1 MDLPPGEALS
11 SDPRYLLRIPRE
23 ERFFRDFGA
32 ASRGDKKGSLPRKR
46 NAGEPARWEKAAAPS
61 GGTLS
66 SDPRRILLLPRE
78 GRFFRDFGAAS
89 RGEKN
94 APLYKRP
101 AAKTF

>member
-1 MDLPPGEALS
+1 MKKQSLSRNLRFGAPDGWLGGVGVKEVSVRRNAKKMDLPPGEA
-11 SDPRYLLRIPRE
+11 
-23 ERFFRDFGA
+23 
-32 ASRGDKKGSLPRKR
+32 
-46 NAGEPARWEKAAAPS
+46 
-61 GGTLS
+61 LS